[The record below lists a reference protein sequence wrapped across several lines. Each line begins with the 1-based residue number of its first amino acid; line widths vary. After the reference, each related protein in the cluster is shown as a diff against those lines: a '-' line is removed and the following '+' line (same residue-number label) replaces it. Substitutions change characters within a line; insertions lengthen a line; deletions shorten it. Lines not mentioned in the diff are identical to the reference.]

1 MKSLIA
7 ILLSCSQLLFAADI
21 STHWNDLAHLIV
33 GKTVLVGLPQGNR
46 VKGRVV
52 SVEAGSLTVE
62 TGGGR
67 QSVQRESV
75 REIRV
80 SSRSGYKWRLIGTAV
95 GAGVGTAIAI
105 PVLSETHNEGS
116 SNYDAAAVGIIA
128 GLAAVGYLVGW
139 STDRHQDVIKLLP
152 DSAGIRRL
160 AAANRVPDRSR

>member
-7 ILLSCSQLLFAADI
+7 ILLSCCQLLFAADI
-21 STHWNDLAHLIV
+21 SAHWNELAPLIL
-33 GKTVLVGLPQGNR
+33 GKTVVIGVPQGKR
-46 VKGRVV
+46 VKGRAV
-52 SVEAGSLTVE
+52 SVEAGSLTVQ
-62 TGGGR
+62 TGGGP
-67 QSVQRESV
+67 QSVKRESV
-75 REIRV
+75 HEIRV

-95 GAGVGTAIAI
+95 GAGIGTAIAI

-139 STDRHQDVIKLLP
+139 STDKHQDVIKLLP

-160 AAANRVPDRSR
+160 AATNRVPDRSH